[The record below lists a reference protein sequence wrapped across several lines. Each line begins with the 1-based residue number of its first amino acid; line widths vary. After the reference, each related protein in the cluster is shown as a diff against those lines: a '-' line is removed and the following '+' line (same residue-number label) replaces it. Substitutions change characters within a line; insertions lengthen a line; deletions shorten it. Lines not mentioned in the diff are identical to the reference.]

1 MIEEFNIKR
10 INPMCTQ
17 TVPSVTLQTAVLMQV
32 QEFAKDNQTFSVHD
46 ITKVVRRKT
55 ANGELEIPEV
65 EVSGTSFRFDISHV
79 KVKAIFDELW
89 KTGVFDP
96 FLTLN
101 RQFNGT
107 YFEYSPTLNVSASQT
122 TNVAA
127 VPANVSGLTPVT
139 ALITAPAV
147 VPVLNVTP
155 ASDDDV
161 KERIRTY
168 LNNCV
173 TRNFRPS
180 LKQVQ
185 SGIKRSSSTG
195 WTCEKIGE
203 YIENDLGYT
212 VVADPNFVSASQVA
226 VV

>member
-1 MIEEFNIKR
+1 
-10 INPMCTQ
+10 MCTQTQ

-32 QEFAKDNQTFSVHD
+32 QEFAKDNRTFSVHD
-46 ITKVVRRKT
+46 ITTAVRRKT

-65 EVSGTSFRFDISHV
+65 EVDGASFRFDIPHV

-89 KTGVFDP
+89 RTGVFDP

-107 YFEYSPTLNVSASQT
+107 YFEYTPTLNASATQT
-122 TNVAA
+122 SNITAA
-127 VPANVSGLTPVT
+127 PANVSVVTP
-139 ALITAPAV
+139 ATAPAV
-147 VPVLNVTP
+147 VPVLNVAP
-155 ASDDDV
+155 ASPVSDDDV
-161 KERIRTY
+161 KVRIRTY

-185 SGIKRSSSTG
+185 SAIKRSSSTG

>member
-1 MIEEFNIKR
+1 
-10 INPMCTQ
+10 MCNQTQ

-32 QEFAKDNQTFSVHD
+32 QEFAKDNRTFSVHD
-46 ITKVVRRKT
+46 ITTTVRRKT
-55 ANGELEIPEV
+55 MNGELEIPEV
-65 EVSGTSFRFDISHV
+65 EVAGASFRFDIPHV

-89 KTGVFDP
+89 RTGVFDP

-107 YFEYSPTLNVSASQT
+107 YFEYTPTLNASATQT
-122 TNVAA
+122 SNVTAA
-127 VPANVSGLTPVT
+127 TANVNVVTPT
-139 ALITAPAV
+139 NAPTV
-147 VPVLNVTP
+147 VPVLNVAPATP
-155 ASDDDV
+155 TNDDDV
-161 KERIRTY
+161 KSRIRTY

-185 SGIKRSSSTG
+185 SAIKRSASTG

-203 YIENDLGYT
+203 YVENDLGYT
-212 VVADPNFVSASQVA
+212 VVADPSFVSLSQVA

>member
-1 MIEEFNIKR
+1 
-10 INPMCTQ
+10 MCTQTQ

-32 QEFAKDNQTFSVHD
+32 QEFAKDNRTFSVHD
-46 ITKVVRRKT
+46 ITTAVRRKT

-65 EVSGTSFRFDISHV
+65 EVDGASFRFDIPHV

-89 KTGVFDP
+89 RTGVFDP

-107 YFEYSPTLNVSASQT
+107 YFEYTPTLNASATQT
-122 TNVAA
+122 QTSNVTTA
-127 VPANVSGLTPVT
+127 PANVSVVSP
-139 ALITAPAV
+139 ATAPTV
-147 VPVLNVTP
+147 VPVLNVAP
-155 ASDDDV
+155 ASPVSDDDV
-161 KERIRTY
+161 KVRIRTY

-185 SGIKRSSSTG
+185 SAIKRSSSTG

>member
-1 MIEEFNIKR
+1 
-10 INPMCTQ
+10 MCTQ
-17 TVPSVTLQTAVLMQV
+17 TQTVSSVTLQTAVLMQV

-46 ITKVVRRKT
+46 ITTAVRRKT

-65 EVSGTSFRFDISHV
+65 EVTGSSFRFDIPHV

-89 KTGVFDP
+89 RTGVFDP

-107 YFEYSPTLNVSASQT
+107 YFEYTPTLNASATQT
-122 TNVAA
+122 SNVTAI
-127 VPANVSGLTPVT
+127 PANVNVVTPAT
-139 ALITAPAV
+139 AV
-147 VPVLNVTP
+147 VPVLNVAPATP
-155 ASDDDV
+155 VNDDSV
-161 KERIRTY
+161 KDRIRTY

-185 SGIKRSSSTG
+185 SAIKRSSSTG

-212 VVADPNFVSASQVA
+212 VVADPSFVSLSQVA

>member
-1 MIEEFNIKR
+1 
-10 INPMCTQ
+10 MCTQ

-32 QEFAKDNQTFSVHD
+32 QEFAKDNKTFSVHD
-46 ITKVVRRKT
+46 ITTAVRRKT

-65 EVSGTSFRFDISHV
+65 EVAGASFRFDIPHV

-89 KTGVFDP
+89 RTGVFDP
-96 FLTLN
+96 FLTLA

-107 YFEYSPTLNVSASQT
+107 YFEYTPTLNASATQT
-122 TNVAA
+122 QTSNVTAA
-127 VPANVSGLTPVT
+127 PANVSVIAP
-139 ALITAPAV
+139 ATAPAV
-147 VPVLNVTP
+147 VPVLNVAPTND
-155 ASDDDV
+155 SDV

-173 TRNFRPS
+173 TRNFRPT

-185 SGIKRSSSTG
+185 SGIKRNSSTG
-195 WTCEKIGE
+195 WTCAMIGD
-203 YIENDLGYT
+203 YIEQELGYT
-212 VVADPNFVSASQVA
+212 IVSDPDFVSASQVA

>member
-1 MIEEFNIKR
+1 
-10 INPMCTQ
+10 MCTQ

-32 QEFAKDNQTFSVHD
+32 QEFAKDNKTFSVHD
-46 ITKVVRRKT
+46 ITSAVRRKT
-55 ANGELEIPEV
+55 GNGEMEIPEV
-65 EVSGTSFRFDISHV
+65 EVTGASFRFDIRHV

-89 KTGVFDP
+89 QTGVFDP

-107 YFEYSPTLNVSASQT
+107 YFEYTPTLNAAATQTSNVTSA
-122 TNVAA
+122 
-127 VPANVSGLTPVT
+127 PANVGVVTP
-139 ALITAPAV
+139 ATAPAV
-147 VPVLNVTP
+147 VPVLNVAP
-155 ASDDDV
+155 ANDSDV

-173 TRNFRPS
+173 TRNFRPT

-185 SGIKRSSSTG
+185 SGIKRNSSTG
-195 WTCEKIGE
+195 WTCTMIGD
-203 YIENDLGYT
+203 YIEQELGYT
-212 VVADPNFVSASQVA
+212 IVSDPDFVSASQVA

>member
-1 MIEEFNIKR
+1 
-10 INPMCTQ
+10 MCTQ

-32 QEFAKDNQTFSVHD
+32 QEFAKNNQTFSVHD
-46 ITKVVRRKT
+46 ITTAVRRKT

-65 EVSGTSFRFDISHV
+65 EVTGASFRFEIPHV

-89 KTGVFDP
+89 RTGVFDP
-96 FLTLN
+96 VLTLA

-107 YFEYSPTLNVSASQT
+107 YFEYTPTLNASATQT
-122 TNVAA
+122 GN
-127 VPANVSGLTPVT
+127 VPAAPASVNVVTPV
-139 ALITAPAV
+139 TAPAV
-147 VPVLNVTP
+147 VPVLNVAP
-155 ASDDDV
+155 AATVSDDDV
-161 KERIRTY
+161 KNRIRTY

-185 SGIKRSSSTG
+185 SAIKRSSSTG

-212 VVADPNFVSASQVA
+212 VVADPDFVSASQVA